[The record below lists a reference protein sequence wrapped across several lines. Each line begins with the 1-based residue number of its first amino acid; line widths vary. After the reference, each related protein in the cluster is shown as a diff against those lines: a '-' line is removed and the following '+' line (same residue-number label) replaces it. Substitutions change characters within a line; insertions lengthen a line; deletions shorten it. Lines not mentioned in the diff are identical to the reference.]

1 MEVTLEDLMEAGV
14 HIGHQ
19 LKRWNPKSKKYL
31 YDIRHGISIID
42 LEETETCLKKA
53 CDFLEQLVIGG
64 KAVLFVG
71 TKRQAQEAI
80 RETSA
85 ATQMPFC
92 VHRWL
97 GGTLTNFPTIRTS
110 LNKYKRFLDME
121 NNGELAK
128 LPKKEI
134 SMIRREM
141 DRMHRNFEGILDI
154 DGLPGALVVIDINN
168 EKTAVAE
175 AKRLGIP
182 VVGLVDT
189 NSDPSLID
197 YPIPGNDDAVKSV
210 RIILSILQE
219 AIQRGIAQRPEKAKR
234 KFRPVRT
241 QQPFAQGEASV
252 TVSADI
258 QLENQELVEDKEN
271 PRESSKEWRHKFES

>member
-19 LKRWNPKSKKYL
+19 VKRWNPKSKKYL

-42 LEETETCLKKA
+42 LEETEACLRKA
-53 CDFLEQLVIGG
+53 CEFLEQLTAAG
-64 KAVLFVG
+64 KTVLFVG
-71 TKRQAQEAI
+71 TKRQAQEAV
-80 RETSA
+80 REVATSI
-85 ATQMPFC
+85 QMPFC

-97 GGTLTNFPTIRTS
+97 GGTLTNFETIRAS
-110 LNKYKRFLDME
+110 LNKYRRLLDME
-121 NNGELAK
+121 NSGELAK

-141 DRMHRNFEGILDI
+141 NRMHRNFEGILDV
-154 DGLPGALVVIDINN
+154 DNLPGALVVIDINN

-175 AKRLGIP
+175 ANRLGIP

-189 NSDPSLID
+189 NSDPNLVQF
-197 YPIPGNDDAVKSV
+197 PIPGNDDAVKSV
-210 RIILSILQE
+210 RIILSI
-219 AIQRGIAQRPEKAKR
+219 IQGAVQQGIAKRPEKAKR
-234 KFRPVRT
+234 RFKPMRA
-241 QQPFAQGEASV
+241 QQHFAEGEPTV

-258 QLENQELVEDKEN
+258 QLETGELSYNKK
-271 PRESSKEWRHKFES
+271 PQQGSKEWRHEFES